1 MKIVN
6 AGKVIVRNKSGK
18 YLLLRSGE
26 WPERPDRSLGPD
38 LPGGELNKDETFEQG
53 AVREL
58 FEETGIVVDGSELRP
73 IFLDSHI
80 NVVNI
85 SVNRVI
91 FLVNVPD
98 QIDVKLSWEHIEYQW
113 VSGKDLINRK
123 WNSGY
128 EVMFEYLIEIGVIE
142 ID

>member
-38 LPGGELNKDETFEQG
+38 LPGGEVEKGETFEQG
-53 AVREL
+53 AAREL
-58 FEETGIVVDGSELRP
+58 LEETSIEVDSSSLKP
-73 IFLDSHI
+73 VFMQSYI
-80 NVVNI
+80 NVVGASI
-85 SVNRVI
+85 NRLI
-91 FLVNVPD
+91 FLVEVPD
-98 QIDVKLSWEHIEYQW
+98 ETEIKLSWEHVEYEW
-113 VSGKDLINRK
+113 VSGGDLINRK
-123 WNSGY
+123 WNSGH
-128 EVMFEYLIEIGVIE
+128 EVMFRYLVEIGVIE